1 MRDKR
6 EKRER
11 EREISKEEKLLYI
24 IFRNSN
30 LLIRIFNIH
39 LITN

>member
-6 EKRER
+6 EKR